1 MRKYEQLAADIVKL
15 VGGKENVISLAHC
28 ITRLRFKLKDEGKA
42 QTDAIKALGGVVTVI
57 QSGGQYQVVIG
68 NAVGDVYDEILASQ
82 GINGAGAAAE
92 DDEAKKDMS
101 LLDRF
106 IDLIS
111 SVFQPVLGVLAAAGM
126 IKGFTVL
133 LTATDIV
140 APKGGTA
147 QMLGIIGD
155 AFFYFLPIMLAYTS
169 AKKFKMNIFS
179 AMTVGAALVYPSL
192 AKIMGGEP
200 MYTLFAG
207 TIFESPVHTEFLGI
221 PVLLMNYAS
230 SVIPAIVAIYFGA
243 KVERFFARVIP
254 TMVKGF
260 FVPFCTL
267 LVVIPLTLMVVG
279 PVAMWAGKLVGAA
292 AMAIYSLSPVL
303 SGLFIGAFWQVF
315 VMFGLHWGLVP
326 VMLNNV
332 AVYGNDPLVVTYF
345 GASFAQIGVVLAIL
359 LRTKDQNLR
368 SLSIPAFISGI
379 FGVTEPAIYGVTL
392 PRKKYFALSCV
403 GAAVGGALIAF
414 FDVRL
419 YIFGGL
425 GIFGYPCFIDSATN
439 NMAGMYNGM
448 IASAVAFAVGF
459 LLVFPIYRDQK
470 VEAGDT
476 ELSVTTENG
485 ETKSV
490 EREILVAPV
499 SGKVVPLANV
509 PDEAFSAGVLGK
521 GIAIEPSEGR
531 VVAPADATVTTLF
544 PTGHAI
550 GLITDKGAELL
561 IHIGMD
567 TVKLEGK
574 YFKAHVKQGDKVKK
588 GQLLIEFDVEKIKE
602 AGYPVVTPVLV
613 TNTASYLDVV
623 PTEAGSIKEKENLIT
638 VVA

>member
-1 MRKYEQLAADIVKL
+1 
-15 VGGKENVISLAHC
+15 
-28 ITRLRFKLKDEGKA
+28 
-42 QTDAIKALGGVVTVI
+42 
-57 QSGGQYQVVIG
+57 
-68 NAVGDVYDEILASQ
+68 
-82 GINGAGAAAE
+82 
-92 DDEAKKDMS
+92 
-101 LLDRF
+101 
-106 IDLIS
+106 
-111 SVFQPVLGVLAAAGM
+111 
-126 IKGFTVL
+126 
-133 LTATDIV
+133 
-140 APKGGTA
+140 
-147 QMLGIIGD
+147 
-155 AFFYFLPIMLAYTS
+155 
-169 AKKFKMNIFS
+169 
-179 AMTVGAALVYPSL
+179 
-192 AKIMGGEP
+192 
-200 MYTLFAG
+200 
-207 TIFESPVHTEFLGI
+207 
-221 PVLLMNYAS
+221 
-230 SVIPAIVAIYFGA
+230 
-243 KVERFFARVIP
+243 
-254 TMVKGF
+254 
-260 FVPFCTL
+260 
-267 LVVIPLTLMVVG
+267 MVVG

-303 SGLFIGAFWQVF
+303 SGLFIGACWQVF

-623 PTEAGSIKEKENLIT
+623 PTEAGSIQEKENLIT

>member
-15 VGGKENVISLAHC
+15 VGGKENIISLAHC

-42 QTDAIKALGGVVTVI
+42 QTDALKAHDGVVTVI

-82 GINGAGAAAE
+82 GVSGVAGGGAEE
-92 DDEAKKDMS
+92 DDAAKKDMS

-126 IKGFTVL
+126 IKGL
-133 LTATDIV
+133 LALLNAVDITD
-140 APKGGTA
+140 PQGGTA
-147 QMLGIIGD
+147 AMLNVVGD
-155 AFFYFLPIMLAYTS
+155 AFFYFLPVMLAYTS
-169 AKKFKMNIFS
+169 GKKFKMNPFA

-192 AKIMGGEP
+192 AQLMGGEP
-200 MYTLFAG
+200 LYTMFAG
-207 TIFESPVHTEFLGI
+207 TPFESPVHTEFLGI

-230 SVIPAIVAIYFGA
+230 SVIPAVVAVYFGA
-243 KVERFFARVIP
+243 KVEHFFARVIP
-254 TMVKGF
+254 TVVKGF
-260 FVPFCTL
+260 LVPFCTL

-279 PVAMWAGKLVGAA
+279 PVAVWAGKLVGAA
-292 AMAIYSLSPVL
+292 AMAIYNLSPVL

-326 VMLNNV
+326 VMLNNIT
-332 AVYGNDPLVVTYF
+332 VYGYDPLVVTYF

-359 LRTKDQNLR
+359 LRTKDQSLR

-392 PRKKYFALSCV
+392 PRKKYFAISCI
-403 GAAVGGALIAF
+403 GAAIGGAVIAF

-419 YIFGGL
+419 YVFGGI
-425 GIFGYPCFIDSATN
+425 GIFGYPCFIDPATGN
-439 NMAGMYNGM
+439 LAGMYNGM
-448 IASAVAFAVGF
+448 IASAVSFIAGF
-459 LLVFPIYRDQK
+459 VMTFPIYHDEK
-470 VEAGDT
+470 KEEPTLA
-476 ELSVTTENG
+476 VTTTDE

-490 EREILVAPV
+490 QREILVAPV
-499 SGKVVPLANV
+499 AGKVVPLENV
-509 PDEAFSAGVLGK
+509 PDEAFAAGILGK

-550 GLITDKGAELL
+550 GLITDKGAEIL

-574 YFKAHVKQGDKVKK
+574 YFKAHVNQGDKVKK
-588 GQLLIEFDVEKIKE
+588 GQLLIEFEPEKIKE

-623 PTEAGSIKEKENLIT
+623 PTEAGSIQEKENLIT

>member
-1 MRKYEQLAADIVKL
+1 M
-15 VGGKENVISLAHC
+15 
-28 ITRLRFKLKDEGKA
+28 
-42 QTDAIKALGGVVTVI
+42 
-57 QSGGQYQVVIG
+57 
-68 NAVGDVYDEILASQ
+68 
-82 GINGAGAAAE
+82 
-92 DDEAKKDMS
+92 
-101 LLDRF
+101 
-106 IDLIS
+106 
-111 SVFQPVLGVLAAAGM
+111 FQPVLGVLAAAGM

>member
-42 QTDAIKALGGVVTVI
+42 QTDALKSHQGVVTVI

-82 GINGAGAAAE
+82 GIDGAGAAAE

-111 SVFQPVLGVLAAAGM
+111 GVFQPVLGVLAAAGM
-126 IKGFTVL
+126 VKGL
-133 LTATDIV
+133 LALLNAFNITD
-140 APKGGTA
+140 PKGGTA
-147 QMLGIIGD
+147 AMLNIVGD
-155 AFFYFLPIMLAYTS
+155 AFFYFLPVMLAYTA
-169 AKKFKMNIFS
+169 AKKFKMNPFA

-192 AKIMGGEP
+192 AKLMGGDP
-200 MYTLFAG
+200 MYTLFVG
-207 TIFESPVHTEFLGI
+207 TPFESPVHVEFMGI

-230 SVIPAIVAIYFGA
+230 SVIPAIVAVYFGA
-243 KVERFFARVIP
+243 KVEHFFARVIP
-254 TMVKGF
+254 TVIKGF

-345 GASFAQIGVVLAIL
+345 GATFAQIGVVLAIM

-368 SLSIPAFISGI
+368 SLSIPAFISGV

-392 PRKKYFALSCV
+392 PRKKYFAISCV

-425 GIFGYPCFIDSATN
+425 GIFGYPCFIDPATGN
-439 NMAGMYNGM
+439 LAGMYNGM
-448 IASAVAFAVGF
+448 IASAVSFIVGF
-459 LLVFPIYRDQK
+459 VLTFPIYRDQK
-470 VEAGDT
+470 VEAGES
-476 ELSVTTENG
+476 ELSVTTADE

-490 EREILVAPV
+490 QREILTAPV
-499 SGKVVPLANV
+499 TGKVVPLANV

-521 GIAIEPSEGR
+521 GIAIEPSVGR

-550 GLITDKGAELL
+550 GLITDKGAEIL

-602 AGYPVVTPVLV
+602 AGYPIVTPVLV

-623 PTEAGSIKEKENLIT
+623 PTEAGSIEEKENLIT